1 MVKVVNIFKAA
12 GLWVGTIFLL
22 YGADDVER
30 QVATQYY
37 SGFGTALAPSRSA
50 ESGAVTYGGKEF
62 HGEFSQPHSFMSSL
76 ESKIGG
82 QTGKQ
87 NVPLKYGGT
96 GRFKTPVTERGGG
109 YG

>member
-22 YGADDVER
+22 YGATDVER

-50 ESGAVTYGGKEF
+50 EAGEAKYGELRSSRSLSQPGGYDPLKTQFPHKGFGSRVGHSVSEALRTPYPQGGFGAGGK
-62 HGEFSQPHSFMSSL
+62 G
-76 ESKIGG
+76 
-82 QTGKQ
+82 
-87 NVPLKYGGT
+87 
-96 GRFKTPVTERGGG
+96 
-109 YG
+109 